1 MDAADRLKESLLDA
15 AWVGQALELFADE
28 LRDLELLEEEEEK
41 GFQAELQRLHEVTA
55 ETTLPPSVTA
65 EPKAMNHERKDTS
78 RSKKYG
84 SPQIKRG
91 AAERTAGTAGGTAKG
106 TSGLSQLIKEKEAA
120 MKLAREREFWYRS
133 LNDMKKQM
141 QNAREEADRRRAHA
155 RRQLR
160 FFNTRSIDEYMME
173 EILQGVPGM
182 VSKGKSTLADAT
194 SDELH
199 SKDAVSEEG
208 SVTVFSTETPITDA
222 PVLRARSGCPD
233 ALETECEFTI
243 DAVGFARDLNA
254 SLEKEYGFRPVLSTT
269 EDKSDNAATTT
280 TTTITT
286 STSTTTTA
294 NMTISQLKSK
304 LLTHAPGDLMGIG
317 ESWSLTLPPV
327 VSTHE
332 GAAAPPRSL
341 HTTNEKNISVSLP
354 AIIYQVDG
362 GVTDSDAFSPF
373 SPPPPTATTTADGAI
388 AATPRA
394 STIIPT
400 SLGEAGTAP
409 KVTTG
414 KQLHRVLS
422 KTKARSGRFAH
433 IECSAEDN
441 RVKLRTT
448 VGAEVSK
455 TVRFINREPNRLCVR
470 IPPSKHAWITYSM
483 VKSSVDR
490 RVSPA
495 SALPFSSVKPPQPPP
510 SSSSSFLASAA
521 MTRIAL
527 SEPLGCGGFVDVRIT
542 FKPQSATEPLV
553 KEVLRLGHCRDL
565 NSRNGEGEKWHFFDV
580 NVTCETVFPQFSLIP
595 INHQR
600 ETGSVSSAAVPSTGK
615 RSHFPQMPEQAVT
628 TVEFPYTYVM
638 ETCSRQFYLENTGS
652 VAMVTLSSTSSC
664 FKIDPSPEKAIL
676 LSGGDRV
683 EITVFFS
690 PIKEMRYDAEE
701 LIVTV
706 REVEEGPVIA
716 EHRFRLC
723 GEGALPR
730 VDLVR
735 VGTLELS
742 APQQDASVP
751 QYMVP
756 GTAPGVETKVLVV
769 VHNRG
774 HIGVPY
780 FWRTDNIGGG
790 SPLGGVQL
798 SVTPATGVLPP
809 EQESVFLVCLR
820 PAAAQP
826 LAAVLNLFLEGLPMP
841 RVAEEAAVSDLY
853 VRGRPIPAVLA
864 AEEVQTMSDPYSV
877 FQRWT
882 REQPKDCSGVFATG
896 FYLFADPV
904 TPSLVMIPDHLEEGV
919 ECLVNCRNLRRIT
932 MKNNSPRLLHFC
944 LDPNPDECPPEV
956 VLSERDREFV
966 EVGFEPRKG
975 CVPPYA
981 DVTVLFQFT
990 LREVGHHLFVF
1001 DCYIPEL
1008 MELLTTTSTASA
1020 TEGTTAPP
1028 PTQTGMIK
1036 TPPTT
1041 ELYCTHQLYLSV
1053 TGVGPSVSVST
1064 NCLDFG
1070 SIELGA
1076 EAEAS
1081 FTVSNDNPIAIV
1093 FDLQDPT
1100 MQEKG
1105 RFVFLPPSARL
1116 GAGES
1121 VEVTVYR
1128 QAVELGDSQA
1138 FFELIVRG
1146 GDTLAIE
1153 TNATIQASSLFLEEA
1168 VVDFGVVPEGA
1179 WVEQDVV
1186 VSNPSAFD
1194 VFYVVELAV
1203 VPPCINIIAPPP
1215 GVVRAGYQGIHIP
1228 IRCAFEFHPG
1238 EGKKEALM
1246 VIKNTR
1252 TRQELLVELR
1262 CERVQQLC
1270 AAINLIP
1277 VPKAAKGPGS
1287 MAYTPPVLSC
1297 NLPPPPTME
1306 ISHFIEALLWNLV
1319 EQSVMDEDVHCSEGK
1334 VTDVSELNEA
1344 ERQPAVLRSYCPPVL
1359 LKAYLPDKEPVWS
1372 ELLALRVSNQSSCH
1386 GSYAVEALRYS
1397 LKGLIEGSTE
1407 MSTKGKPHAATATA
1421 TTASTTT
1428 LCSGRLS
1435 GKRYHSGKSRERKR
1449 RRQLGRDS
1457 SSGTGRTGKSDVNFS
1472 LGAVER
1478 AFWCKGI
1485 DGTEEMERERR
1496 AMLFDA
1502 QKILL
1507 DGRGC
1512 ATMFGNAPV
1521 GLLHP
1526 NATVEVPLSIF
1537 ANLPGRYEETLQV
1550 RCGKL
1555 PYTHIPLTLELSGK
1569 PVVLDSNT
1577 AGLTVLGG
1585 RELVRMP
1592 AVIAGV
1598 GRSWRSMVLINRIPR
1613 DLTVSVKI
1621 FLTTATFSVV
1631 AVDEEVDAA
1640 AVTLQLQPVSGEEQ
1654 RRESEGKGKVAA
1666 SPENLFL
1673 PALASREVI
1682 IEYAPDATFVPKES
1696 ASEREWR
1703 GGVII
1708 TAEVADTPFNDGFL
1722 INEFYRLHAARYP
1735 VVGGVMKRKRLRES
1749 VPKWMRSIVRPIM
1762 MLNVQQPLISRPGV
1776 VKNNAILL
1784 ATPGELTVLK
1794 KHFAMSKSQSCGT
1807 FMTEDDKSNMGN
1819 QSQRH
1824 TSRGSYTKWSEDKG
1838 EEDESE
1844 DTSLDEESQD
1854 DYQDET
1860 LVSEKPLEVILA
1872 IEEERKALH
1881 AFMEQRK
1888 LEMAEHS
1895 RHYFIPIELEVRAR
1909 CGVAQLTVEP
1919 SGDVIRFPQYVEDAP
1934 CVQTVRLT
1942 NLGCAAMEFILDV
1955 TSSFLVAS
1963 AQYISKNTD
1972 EDLMEVDDEEEAR
1985 KRRAIAALKWVT
1997 REERQSAQRIL
2008 RAAKRPHSADMA
2020 ITEVKMA
2027 NVDCIARSRRRGGDA
2042 AFVTVTK
2049 YRLHPND
2056 ALEVQLEY
2064 CKPSKQEVHV
2074 MMQRGSIVQ
2083 GALNIMYFPSDG
2095 VIKDSTAHEGGT
2107 PHALCP
2113 PPVQEVTQNIPIVLS
2128 FSSPSVRCSPSMLW
2142 FHPGQLLHDGR
2153 PQPSYAQKIRLLSSY
2168 PSAVTFVIVPSCQ
2181 IFAEFFSA
2189 TTAPFFE
2196 GVTGTHAYTRS
2207 TAPQAKHLLTRERHI
2222 KEVKHYWMEDEGDG
2236 GVKGGDGE
2244 KDGSETD
2251 VDSTGG
2257 DMCSTECEKPQP
2269 MQLEQEK
2276 EQQHRRS
2283 QKQSVRQKEERQLVV
2298 VEDTERFTIT
2308 PMQGT
2313 IPGATR
2319 GGQPGVCEIS
2329 VVFKEHMNVRFE
2341 AVYDVLINDSLV
2353 EGCCFGL
2360 RGDSRVT
2367 EI

>member
-41 GFQAELQRLHEVTA
+41 RFQAELQRMREVSA
-55 ETTLPPSVTA
+55 ESTLAPSANA
-65 EPKAMNHERKDTS
+65 EPKVVNNERRDTA
-78 RSKKYG
+78 RPRKYG
-84 SPQIKRG
+84 SPQPKRG
-91 AAERTAGTAGGTAKG
+91 AAERTSGTAGGTAKG
-106 TSGLSQLIKEKEAA
+106 ASGFSQLIKEKEAA
-120 MKLAREREFWYRS
+120 MKLAREGEFWYRS
-133 LNDMKKQM
+133 LHEMKQEM
-141 QNAREEADRRRAHA
+141 QNAREEADRRRALA

-160 FFNTRSIDEYMME
+160 FFTARSTDEYMME

-182 VSKGKSTLADAT
+182 ASRGKSTLADAT
-194 SDELH
+194 SDEFQG
-199 SKDAVSEEG
+199 KDAVSEEG
-208 SVTVFSTETPITDA
+208 SVTVVSTGTPTTDA
-222 PVLRARSGCPD
+222 PVLLARSGCPD
-233 ALETECEFTI
+233 TLDTECEFTI

-254 SLEKEYGFRPVLSTT
+254 SLEKEYGFRPVLSTA
-269 EDKSDNAATTT
+269 EDKADNTTT
-280 TTTITT
+280 TTTA
-286 STSTTTTA
+286 TTTA
-294 NMTISQLKSK
+294 TMTICQLKSK
-304 LLTHAPGDLMGIG
+304 LLTHVPGDLMSVGD
-317 ESWSLTLPPV
+317 SWSLTLPPV

-332 GAAAPPRSL
+332 GAAVPRSRSRSV
-341 HTTNEKNISVSLP
+341 HTTHERKVSVPLP
-354 AIIYQVDG
+354 AIIHQGDG
-362 GVTDSDAFSPF
+362 GVADSDALLRFS
-373 SPPPPTATTTADGAI
+373 SPPPTSNTTADGVAI
-388 AATPRA
+388 AAAPRTG
-394 STIIPT
+394 TIIPKGLSET
-400 SLGEAGTAP
+400 GSVP

-414 KQLHRVLS
+414 YQSHHLRF
-422 KTKARSGRFAH
+422 KTKARSGRFAY
-433 IECSAEDN
+433 IECSAENN

-448 VGAEVSK
+448 VGAEVST
-455 TVRFINREPNRLCVR
+455 TVRFINREPNLLRVR

-495 SALPFSSVKPPQPPP
+495 SPSNFSFVKPPPP
-510 SSSSSFLASAA
+510 SSSSSSCLASAA
-521 MTRIAL
+521 MTRISL

-542 FKPQSATEPLV
+542 FKPQSATEPSV
-553 KEVLRLGHCRDL
+553 KEVLRLGHCREL
-565 NSRNGEGEKWHFFDV
+565 NSRSGEGEKWHFFEV
-580 NVTCETVFPQFSLIP
+580 NVTCETVLPQFSLIP
-595 INHQR
+595 INHQG
-600 ETGSVSSAAVPSTGK
+600 ETGSVYSAAIPSTGK
-615 RSHFPQMPEQAVT
+615 RSHCPKMPEQSVT

-638 ETCSRQFYLENTGS
+638 DTCSRQFYLENTGS
-652 VAMVTLSSTSSC
+652 VAMVTLNSTSPC
-664 FKIDPSPEKAIL
+664 FKIDPSTEKAII

-683 EITVFFS
+683 EINVSFV

-706 REVEEGPVIA
+706 RELEEGPVIS
-716 EHRFRLC
+716 EQRFRLC
-723 GEGALPR
+723 GEGVLPR

-735 VGTLELS
+735 VGNLELS
-742 APQQDASVP
+742 APEQDASVP

-769 VHNRG
+769 VHNSG
-774 HIGVPY
+774 PIGVPY
-780 FWRTDNIGGG
+780 FWRTDSIGGG

-809 EQESVFLVCLR
+809 ENESVFLVCLR
-820 PAAAQP
+820 PATAQP
-826 LAAVLNLFLEGLPMP
+826 LAAVLNLFLEGIPVP
-841 RVAEEAAVSDLY
+841 SAAEEVAVPDLY

-919 ECLVNCRNLRRIT
+919 ECLVSCRNLRRIT
-932 MKNNSPRLLHFC
+932 MKNNSPRPLHFC

-956 VLSERDREFV
+956 VLSKRDREFV
-966 EVGFEPRKG
+966 DVGFEPRKG

-981 DVTVLFQFT
+981 SVTVLFQFT
-990 LREVGHHLFVF
+990 LREVGQHIFVF

-1008 MELLTTTSTASA
+1008 MELLTTTSTASV

-1028 PTQTGMIK
+1028 TTQTGMIK

-1041 ELYCTHQLYLSV
+1041 DLYCTHQLYLSV
-1053 TGVGPSVSVST
+1053 TGVGPSVGVST
-1064 NCLDFG
+1064 GCLDFG
-1070 SIELGA
+1070 LIELGA

-1093 FDLQDPT
+1093 FELQDPI

-1128 QAVELGDSQA
+1128 QAVELDDSPA

-1153 TNATIQASSLFLEEA
+1153 THATIQAPSLFLEGA

-1194 VFYVVELAV
+1194 VFYVVELVV

-1215 GVVRAGYQGIHIP
+1215 GVVRAGYQSIHIP

-1238 EGKKEALM
+1238 EGKKEALV

-1262 CERVQQLC
+1262 CEKVQQLC
-1270 AAINLIP
+1270 AAIDLIP

-1306 ISHFIEALLWNLV
+1306 IAHFLEALLWNLL
-1319 EQSVMDEDVHCSEGK
+1319 EQSVMDEDARCSESK
-1334 VTDVSELNEA
+1334 VTDVSELNEI

-1359 LKAYLPDKEPVWS
+1359 LKSCLPDKEPVWS

-1386 GSYAVEALRYS
+1386 GSYTVEAMRYS
-1397 LKGLIEGSTE
+1397 LKGFLEGLTGA
-1407 MSTKGKPHAATATA
+1407 STKGESHAVRATAATTY
-1421 TTASTTT
+1421 TTT
-1428 LCSGRLS
+1428 VCSGRLS
-1435 GKRYHSGKSRERKR
+1435 GKRYNSGKSRERKR
-1449 RRQLGRDS
+1449 RRQLGLDS
-1457 SSGTGRTGKSDVNFS
+1457 SSGTERTGEPDLNFS
-1472 LGAVER
+1472 LGTVER

-1485 DGTEEMERERR
+1485 DGTEQMERERR

-1502 QKILL
+1502 QKVLL

-1521 GLLHP
+1521 GPLHP

-1537 ANLPGRYEETLQV
+1537 SNLPGRYEETLQV

-1585 RELVRMP
+1585 RALMRMP

-1598 GRSWRSMVLINRIPR
+1598 GRSRRSMVLINRIPR

-1654 RRESEGKGKVAA
+1654 QRESEGKGKVAA

-1673 PALASREVI
+1673 PALASREVT
-1682 IEYAPDATFVPKES
+1682 IEYAPDATFVPKEG

-1708 TAEVADTPFNDGFL
+1708 TAEVAETPFNDGFL

-1735 VVGGVMKRKRLRES
+1735 VRGSVMKRKRLRES

-1784 ATPGELTVLK
+1784 ATPGELTVVK
-1794 KHFAMSKSQSCGT
+1794 KHFVMSKSQSCGT
-1807 FMTEDDKSNMGN
+1807 FMSEEDKSNMGN
-1819 QSQRH
+1819 QSQKNN
-1824 TSRGSYTKWSEDKG
+1824 SRSSCTKGSEDKG
-1838 EEDESE
+1838 EEDEGE
-1844 DTSLDEESQD
+1844 DTSLDEESQE

-1919 SGDVIRFPQYVEDAP
+1919 SGDVIHFPKYVEDAP
-1934 CVQTVRLT
+1934 CVQTVRLN
-1942 NLGCAAMEFILDV
+1942 NLGCAAMEFILDLPS
-1955 TSSFLVAS
+1955 SSFIVAS
-1963 AQYISKNTD
+1963 ARYISKNT
-1972 EDLMEVDDEEEAR
+1972 EEELMEVDDEEEAR
-1985 KRRAIAALKWVT
+1985 KRWAIAALKWAT
-1997 REERQSAQRIL
+1997 REERQSSQRVL
-2008 RAAKRPHSADMA
+2008 RATKRPHSGDMA

-2027 NVDCIARSRRRGGDA
+2027 NIDCNARSHTRSGDA

-2049 YRLHPND
+2049 YRLHPHD

-2064 CKPSKQEVHV
+2064 CKPSKQEVHA
-2074 MMQRGSIVQ
+2074 MMRDSSIVQ
-2083 GALNIMYFPSDG
+2083 GALSIMYLPSDG
-2095 VIKDSTAHEGGT
+2095 VIKESTAHEGGAAN
-2107 PHALCP
+2107 ALCP
-2113 PPVQEVTQNIPIVLS
+2113 PPVQEVTQTIPIILS
-2128 FSSPSVRCSPSMLW
+2128 FSSPSVRCSPSILW
-2142 FHPGQLLHDGR
+2142 FRPGQLLHDGR

-2168 PSAVTFVIVPSCQ
+2168 ASAVTFVIVPSCQ

-2189 TTAPFFE
+2189 TTAPFDE
-2196 GVTGTHAYTRS
+2196 GVAGTHAYTRS
-2207 TAPQAKHLLTRERHI
+2207 TALEATQLLTRERHI
-2222 KEVKHYWMEDEGDG
+2222 KEVANYWMEDEGDVG
-2236 GVKGGDGE
+2236 AKGGDGE
-2244 KDGSETD
+2244 NDESETEM
-2251 VDSTGG
+2251 DSTGV
-2257 DMCSTECEKPQP
+2257 DFCSTECENPQP
-2269 MQLEQEK
+2269 MQLEQE
-2276 EQQHRRS
+2276 QQQQRRRP
-2283 QKQSVRQKEERQLVV
+2283 QKQTVRQKEERQHVV

-2329 VVFKEHMNVRFE
+2329 VTFKEHMNVRFE
-2341 AVYDVLINDSLV
+2341 AVYDVLINNALV